1 MTMKKILV
9 ALDSSPIAPKVL
21 AEAALF
27 AQSFGAELILLRAV
41 GLPTELPPEAFA
53 MAPDNVTTLLFEAA
67 EKDLATLASALP
79 AELKTRRVVR
89 VGTAW
94 RVVCDVADEES
105 ADLILIGAH
114 GHRFIDRVLGTTTQ
128 RVVSHTERSVYIARP
143 KA

>member
-1 MTMKKILV
+1 MKKILV

-27 AQSFGAELILLRAV
+27 ARSFDAELVLLRAV

-53 MAPDNVTTLLFEAA
+53 MAPDNVTTLLFETA
-67 EKDLATLASALP
+67 EKDLATLTSGLP
-79 AELKTRRVVR
+79 EGVKARRVVR

-94 RVVCDVADEES
+94 RVVCDVADEEQV
-105 ADLILIGAH
+105 DLVMIGAH

-128 RVVSHTERSVYIARP
+128 RVVSHTERSIYIVRP
-143 KA
+143 PA